1 MKSSVIALVV
11 GAIAIALACILV
23 PYQQVSDSNTG
34 DHIRDYIQM
43 GYHPIWQKPELDP
56 TKGRF
61 ASKFVEANLTTVAIE
76 VIGILTVVGVFILL
90 GSRHPIAAPTPPKI
104 D

>member
-61 ASKFVEANLTTVAIE
+61 ASKSIEANLTTVAIE
-76 VIGILTVVGVFILL
+76 VIGILTIVGVVMIVD
-90 GSRHPIAAPTPPKI
+90 RRNPIAAPTPTKI

>member
-11 GAIAIALACILV
+11 GAIAIALACIFV

-34 DHIRDYIQM
+34 DHIRDYIQI

-61 ASKFVEANLTTVAIE
+61 ASKFVEVNLTTVAIE
-76 VIGILTVVGVFILL
+76 VIAILTVVGVFMRL
-90 GSRHPIAAPTPPKI
+90 GNRDSIAAATPAKI

>member
-76 VIGILTVVGVFILL
+76 VIGILTIVGVFMLF
-90 GSRHPIAAPTPPKI
+90 GSRDPIAAPTPPKI